1 MTILGILLLV
11 VGAGGFL
18 LLFTG
23 AGGPLLPY
31 LSKMPLGIGGWAL
44 VVAAGIVALIL
55 TRRPSD

>member
-31 LSKMPLGIGGWAL
+31 LSKVPLGLGGWAL
-44 VVAAGIVALIL
+44 LAAVGIVIVIL
-55 TRRPSD
+55 NRRPSD